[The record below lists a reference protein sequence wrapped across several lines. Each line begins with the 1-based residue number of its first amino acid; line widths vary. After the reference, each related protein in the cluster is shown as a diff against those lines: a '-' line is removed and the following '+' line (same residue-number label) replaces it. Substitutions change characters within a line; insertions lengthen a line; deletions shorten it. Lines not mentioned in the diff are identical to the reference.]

1 MDKPPNKI
9 DVTIKAIQYD
19 NTDLSSAIAF
29 ERSLSFLEACKFYP
43 AAILWSA
50 FVSIGPI
57 CFVIL
62 SEASATRVRSKSIAP
77 RDCRPGRARGKLGFF
92 FGGLAALCLVWSYLR
107 VPETN
112 GRTYE
117 ELDILFDRKVGVRQF
132 EGYGIDS
139 EGVD

>member
-19 NTDLSSAIAF
+19 NTDLSSVITF

-77 RDCRPGRARGKLGFF
+77 RDCRPERARVRDDGCDSVHDQPRPSEHAGEIGLLLWGTGCVVLG
-92 FGGLAALCLVWSYLR
+92 LVVSESAR
-107 VPETN
+107 DE
-112 GRTYE
+112 
-117 ELDILFDRKVGVRQF
+117 RQ
-132 EGYGIDS
+132 D
-139 EGVD
+139 V